1 MRNVHTTREYPST
14 HRSSNGTIRIPGRI
28 IGRDAE
34 RAILDNSLR
43 GLLNGKGQF
52 VIVQGEAGI
61 GKSRLLADL
70 SEKAGLNDC
79 YVYQG
84 LATAIEKSTLYFA
97 WREVVLRLIDVA
109 SNVSPALVQEKLVA
123 AISDEPLLLSW
134 VPLLDDVINVG
145 FAQTELTLT
154 ITGAARASSIEQMIV
169 YLLRRSASHRSTLL
183 VFEDQH
189 WFDDASTAL
198 LRSVTSRLLK
208 SW

>member
-1 MRNVHTTREYPST
+1 
-14 HRSSNGTIRIPGRI
+14 
-28 IGRDAE
+28 
-34 RAILDNSLR
+34 LR
-43 GLLNGKGQF
+43 GARF
-52 VIVQGEAGI
+52 
-61 GKSRLLADL
+61 
-70 SEKAGLNDC
+70 C
-79 YVYQG
+79 C
-84 LATAIEKSTLYFA
+84 
-97 WREVVLRLIDVA
+97 IDVT
-109 SNVSPALVQEKLVA
+109 SNADPALVQEKLVA

>member
-70 SEKAGLNDC
+70 IEKAGLNDC
-79 YVYQG
+79 YVCQG
-84 LATAIEKSTLYFA
+84 FVTAIEKSPLYFA
-97 WREVVLRLIDVA
+97 WREVLLHRRHLQCRSRA
-109 SNVSPALVQEKLVA
+109 CSGKTRRGNFRRA
-123 AISDEPLLLSW
+123 AT
-134 VPLLDDVINVG
+134 
-145 FAQTELTLT
+145 FELGAAARRRDQRR
-154 ITGAARASSIEQMIV
+154 IRANRADADNHGAARASSIEQMIV
-169 YLLRRSASHRSTLL
+169 YLLRGPRRIGRPFSFLRTSIGSTTRQRR
-183 VFEDQH
+183 FCGR
-189 WFDDASTAL
+189 
-198 LRSVTSRLLK
+198 LRVVC
-208 SW
+208 

>member
-70 SEKAGLNDC
+70 IEKAGLNDC
-79 YVYQG
+79 YVCQG
-84 LATAIEKSTLYFA
+84 FVTAIEKSPLYFA
-97 WREVVLRLIDVA
+97 WREVLLHRRHLQCRSRACSGKTRRGNFRRAATFELGAAARRRDQRRIRANRADADNHGRRTSVQYRTDDRLFAETVRVA
-109 SNVSPALVQEKLVA
+109 SVDP
-123 AISDEPLLLSW
+123 
-134 VPLLDDVINVG
+134 
-145 FAQTELTLT
+145 
-154 ITGAARASSIEQMIV
+154 
-169 YLLRRSASHRSTLL
+169 
-183 VFEDQH
+183 
-189 WFDDASTAL
+189 
-198 LRSVTSRLLK
+198 SRF
-208 SW
+208 